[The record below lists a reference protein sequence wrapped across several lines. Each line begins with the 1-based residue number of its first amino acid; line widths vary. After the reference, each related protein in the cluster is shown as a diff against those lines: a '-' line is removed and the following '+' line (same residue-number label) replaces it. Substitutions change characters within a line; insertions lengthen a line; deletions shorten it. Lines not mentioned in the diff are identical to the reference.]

1 MFHHFVVTTKTTQPL
16 LQVFY
21 NPRQKSWNTCVIFRS
36 PMLIWVC
43 SHFSAPKYARLN
55 IGDLSENKG
64 VKRECKKFGEN
75 SRQMAPVST
84 ICDEYCRLTVQ
95 LSGNFAARLTSFF
108 TYRKMLP
115 RSTIV
120 GYDEL
125 CLGFFPF
132 PLSSKQYH
140 ECCATVQTNRKK
152 QQTINFWCIT
162 KYREGSELIVFEI
175 LLIWR
180 QRLNNIVAGCSWTFY
195 ARHFA

>member
-1 MFHHFVVTTKTTQPL
+1 MKGCLGLQINILQIADVVHRVVFLLFLLCFQLIVRLLPTSEMFHHFVVTTKTTQPL

-21 NPRQKSWNTCVIFRS
+21 NPRHKSWNTCVIFRS

-55 IGDLSENKG
+55 IGDLSKNKG
-64 VKRECKKFGEN
+64 VKGECKKFGEN

-120 GYDEL
+120 VMTNYAWD
-125 CLGFFPF
+125 FF
-132 PLSSKQYH
+132 S
-140 ECCATVQTNRKK
+140 
-152 QQTINFWCIT
+152 QTI
-162 KYREGSELIVFEI
+162 
-175 LLIWR
+175 
-180 QRLNNIVAGCSWTFY
+180 SWMVCHC
-195 ARHFA
+195 AN

>member
-1 MFHHFVVTTKTTQPL
+1 MFSANSSPTSNEWNVPPFCSHYQNNSTSSPGL
-16 LQVFY
+16 LQSSS
-21 NPRQKSWNTCVIFRS
+21 KILKHLC
-36 PMLIWVC
+36 
-43 SHFSAPKYARLN
+43 HFSLPNVDLGLQSFQCSKIRSAQHWGRRAAH
-55 IGDLSENKG
+55 LSENKG

-125 CLGFFPF
+125 CLGFFALSP
-132 PLSSKQYH
+132 PL
-140 ECCATVQTNRKK
+140 
-152 QQTINFWCIT
+152 
-162 KYREGSELIVFEI
+162 
-175 LLIWR
+175 
-180 QRLNNIVAGCSWTFY
+180 
-195 ARHFA
+195 

>member
-1 MFHHFVVTTKTTQPL
+1 
-16 LQVFY
+16 
-21 NPRQKSWNTCVIFRS
+21 
-36 PMLIWVC
+36 MLIWVC

-125 CLGFFPF
+125 CLGFFSLSP
-132 PLSSKQYH
+132 PL
-140 ECCATVQTNRKK
+140 
-152 QQTINFWCIT
+152 
-162 KYREGSELIVFEI
+162 
-175 LLIWR
+175 
-180 QRLNNIVAGCSWTFY
+180 
-195 ARHFA
+195 